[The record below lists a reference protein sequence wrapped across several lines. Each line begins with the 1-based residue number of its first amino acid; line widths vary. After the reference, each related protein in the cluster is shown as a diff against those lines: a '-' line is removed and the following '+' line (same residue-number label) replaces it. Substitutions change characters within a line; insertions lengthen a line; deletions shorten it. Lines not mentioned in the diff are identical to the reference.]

1 MRLRAPRAGT
11 VRWEQSG
18 HPPHSPTAG
27 TGHPS
32 PAPRLHHPPAAL
44 RLPEWIFSRPKSA
57 GMADPSPSAESR
69 WGHQP
74 ARDSDG
80 IAALPRGSRAAAR
93 PRPRS
98 TFLGALSAPAPLDEP
113 MATRERPPP
122 SPRYGSVRGAPRDHP
137 PTTGA
142 PKPSGTHKLQRELF
156 PREGF
161 FFFLSFRP

>member
-122 SPRYGSVRGAPRDHP
+122 FPPLWQRARGSTGP
-137 PTTGA
+137 PPHDGRPET
-142 PKPSGTHKLQRELF
+142 QRNPQVTERTF
-156 PREGF
+156 
-161 FFFLSFRP
+161 S